1 MIRQIVTDKENL
13 RELLYKE
20 IRMRAAPQFTTTEEE
35 LNEAIR
41 RFFKENYIKTYP
53 IFIQFDVMF
62 VYRGFNVDIIFS
74 SCLLTKEEM
83 QEYLQTLNKL

>member
-1 MIRQIVTDKENL
+1 MIRQIVKDEESLSKLL
-13 RELLYKE
+13 RKE
-20 IRMRAAPQFTTTEEE
+20 ICKRAAPQFQTTEKE
-35 LNEAIR
+35 LDEAMIKFFNENKI
-41 RFFKENYIKTYP
+41 KEYP

-83 QEYLQTLNKL
+83 QEYLKTLNKL